1 MEIST
6 PRSVTTRS
14 SSGKHLSITPGS
26 RVLRSPLSDEEIWKR
41 LRDAGFDEESIK
53 QKDKAALVAYIAK
66 LEAEVRKNVLPPLSN
81 PSFWIFFLL
90 FIAEFGIF
98 YFYLWVSELGE
109 LFNWKMHCNRA
120 S

>member
-66 LEAEVRKNVLPPLSN
+66 LEAEVRKNVLPPFLTLRFGFFFIIYCGVRNFLFLS
-81 PSFWIFFLL
+81 
-90 FIAEFGIF
+90 
-98 YFYLWVSELGE
+98 LGE
-109 LFNWKMHCNRA
+109 
-120 S
+120 

>member
-81 PSFWIFFLL
+81 PSFWIFFYYLL
-90 FIAEFGIF
+90 RSSEFFIFIFG
-98 YFYLWVSELGE
+98 
-109 LFNWKMHCNRA
+109 
-120 S
+120 